1 MAADANTWD
10 AGFVAALLD
19 RLPPSRRG
27 STVIGLSGLQGSG
40 KSTLAGQ
47 LAAASRARGVE
58 AQVLS
63 LDDVYFGRRERG
75 RLAREVHP
83 LLRTRGVPGT
93 HDVALLLATVES
105 LRHASTTRPALLPRF
120 DKGTDTR
127 LPPSRWRRVTRRPAL
142 IVIEGWCLGV
152 PPQPAAALAVPVNAL
167 ERLEDRD
174 GRWRRYANAQLAG
187 EHAQLAA
194 RLDRLV
200 MLQAPDWSVVTR
212 WRAEQEQALHRRGA
226 PQAMDAPALRRFL
239 MHYERISRHALAVL
253 PVRADAVVPLD
264 RKRRPGPLRLRR

>member
-1 MAADANTWD
+1 MAADANTWN

-19 RLPPSRRG
+19 RLPRPQRG
-27 STVIGLSGLQGSG
+27 STVVGLSGLQGSG

-58 AQVLS
+58 TQVLS

-75 RLAREVHP
+75 RLARQVHP

-93 HDVALLLATVES
+93 HDVALLLATLAT
-105 LRHASTTRPALLPRF
+105 LRRASAARPARLPRF

-152 PPQPAAALAVPVNAL
+152 PPEPPDALAVPVNAL
-167 ERLEDRD
+167 ERREDRD
-174 GRWRRYANAQLAG
+174 GRWRRYVNDRLAG
-187 EHAQLAA
+187 EHARLNA
-194 RLDRLV
+194 RLDYLV
-200 MLQAPDWSVVTR
+200 MLQAPDWPVVAR
-212 WRAEQEQALHRRGA
+212 WRTEQEQALHRRGA
-226 PQAMDAPALRRFL
+226 PQAMDGPALRRFL

-253 PVRADAVVPLD
+253 PARADCVVPLD
-264 RKRRPGPLRLRR
+264 RRRRPGPPRVRR